1 MKTQQP
7 KILMDWCAVSL
18 AIGIVGLL
26 SGCMHTTSTPADYKQ
41 SVLVMQEQQTLNPDA
56 KNVPGAESM
65 QPIDGNYE
73 AAVMDVY
80 RGAVSEPSVIRS
92 DIEFSIESGGG
103 GS

>member
-7 KILMDWCAVSL
+7 KSLMDWRVVSL

-41 SVLVMQEQQTLNPDA
+41 SVLAMQELQTLNPDA

-65 QPIDGNYE
+65 RPIDGDYE
-73 AAVMDVY
+73 TAVMDVY
-80 RGAVSEPSVIRS
+80 RGAVSDPDVIR
-92 DIEFSIESGGG
+92 DEIEFDIDSN
-103 GS
+103 